1 MTLDEFLGRLRVEH
15 RSEQGNSK
23 CRCPAHDDKNGS
35 LEVKVGITR
44 PGTKYPGLRRI
55 FFNCFAGC
63 DYKRVLDA
71 MGLQPDDLY
80 VDPIPEEMKKGQG
93 GREPAKPYVPQGQR
107 APAAQTAGQ
116 RAPAENQEKPKPKK
130 AYMSYEAAFG
140 KVGKIEKIYPYHDK
154 DGKLVFNVLRIWQPP
169 HDDKPADK
177 TFRQCRRVHP
187 DREFPIYA
195 VVNDLPEE
203 QRDLLYRLPDVLA
216 AVRDQKTIL
225 LVEGEKDVETLV
237 MRGYEATTCAGGAK
251 KSEDKSSWHPL
262 HSEYLRGADVLILP
276 DHDDPGTN
284 HAKQVATALTGIA
297 RRVRVADLQ
306 MVWPDI
312 PEKGDVS
319 DMLSAL
325 GEDKWYAA
333 LERLIKETPD
343 FDDEGRANLLRMH
356 EIYAQVPGYEV
367 YENCLCQSTADG
379 PKRLCN
385 FTAVPCTE
393 IRRDDGE
400 DFTVE
405 YEMEGFSRNG
415 RPYPRCRLT
424 MTEYQNKQMLW
435 LQKYWGLGATVLPGN
450 TTLGKVMYAIS
461 EAGYLQ
467 VSVKTEYT
475 HTGWRKIAGQWAFL
489 YEGGA
494 IGAEGVSVRL
504 DHGLVRYTLDGGMDI
519 KHRDGAEATWQI
531 REAMAHHVYVPL
543 LGMIFLSPLR
553 EFLNI
558 VGATPDVGLYLRG
571 PTGSG
576 KTVASALA
584 LSHFGDFRY
593 NLPLPGS
600 FHDSPKS
607 QIVKAYYLKDMPFL
621 IDDFHPSDDK
631 DRRTMES
638 MAQWML
644 RAISG
649 MGRTTLNSD
658 QTLKSAKS
666 PRSVAIMTGEDL
678 PDVGASGIARMYIVN
693 MRPAN
698 HAADFAGDVP
708 KTEKLTDMQEKA
720 RKGYLQSSMRG
731 YIKWLAKQADKL
743 PNMLQED
750 YNRLRLYA
758 VQNAPGQHAR
768 LPGAL
773 AHIMLGY
780 SSMLRY
786 LRDMDVISDGD
797 MLSEIKAGWE
807 VLLESGKTQAKEMAE
822 DKPTSKFVSIV
833 SALITSGQV
842 RMIDKN
848 KTPPAGVSVC
858 GYKSPEY
865 YYFDPTLIY
874 NEVCKFCRQQG
885 DTFPLGSRQ
894 LYKQLLDEG
903 KLEPGSD
910 GNAKRGVN
918 IRGKTQRL
926 IWIKRDLID
935 GEDATRD
942 QQTGMQIVEEQG
954 VFDT

>member
-1 MTLDEFLGRLRVEH
+1 MTLDEFLSRLHVEH

-23 CRCPAHDDKNGS
+23 CRCPAHDDRGPS
-35 LEVKVGITR
+35 LEVKVGVTNPDSR
-44 PGTKYPGLRRI
+44 YPGLRRI
-55 FFNCFAGC
+55 FFKCWAGC

-71 MGLQPDDLY
+71 MGLQPEDLY
-80 VDPIPEEMKKGQG
+80 VDPIPEEMKKGRG
-93 GREPAKPYVPQGQR
+93 GRETAKPYVPQGQR
-107 APAAQTAGQ
+107 APAAQSAGQ
-116 RAPAENQEKPKPKK
+116 GAPAEKKEKPQK
-130 AYMSYEAAFG
+130 AYMSYEDAFG
-140 KVGKIEKIYPYHDK
+140 WSGTVEKVYHYRDK
-154 DGKLVFNVLRIWQPP
+154 DGKPAFSVVRIWQPP
-169 HDDKPADK
+169 RDGEPGKK
-177 TFRQCRRVHP
+177 TFRQCRRVDP
-187 DREFPIYA
+187 GREFPIYTKT
-195 VVNDLPEE
+195 NDLSEE
-203 QRDLLYRLPDVLA
+203 QRDLLYRLPEVLEA
-216 AVRDQKTIL
+216 IRDEKTIL
-225 LVEGEKDVETLV
+225 LVEGEKDVETLAA
-237 MRGYEATTCAGGAK
+237 RGYDATTHAGGADAR
-251 KSEDKSSWHPL
+251 KSKWHPL
-262 HSEYLRGADVLILP
+262 HSEQLRGADVLILP
-276 DHDDPGTN
+276 DNDEPGRV
-284 HAKQVATALTGIA
+284 HAAAVAVALKNIA
-297 RRVRVADLQ
+297 RRVRLADLK
-306 MVWPDI
+306 MVWPEI
-312 PEKGDVS
+312 PLKGDVS
-319 DMLSAL
+319 DMLAAL
-325 GEDKWYAA
+325 GEEKWQTAM
-333 LERLIKETPD
+333 ERLLKETPD
-343 FDDEGRANLLRMH
+343 YDAEGRADLSRMQA
-356 EIYAQVPGYEV
+356 IYSQVSGYEV
-367 YENCLCQSTADG
+367 FDNCLCQSTADG

-400 DFTVE
+400 EITVE
-405 YEMEGFSRNG
+405 YEMEGFSREG

-450 TTLGKVMYAIS
+450 TTIGKVMYAIS
-461 EAGYLQ
+461 EAGYQQ
-467 VSVKTEYT
+467 VSIKTEYT
-475 HTGWRKIAGQWAFL
+475 HTGWRRIAGQWAFL

-494 IGAEGVSVRL
+494 IGADGVSVRL
-504 DHGLVRYTLDGGMDI
+504 DNGLQRYTLDGGKDV
-519 KHRDGAEATWQI
+519 KHRDGAEVTWQL
-531 REAMAHHVYVPL
+531 RSVMAHHVYVPL

-553 EFLNI
+553 EFLNL

-607 QIVKAYYLKDMPFL
+607 QIVKAYHLKDMPFL

-631 DRRTMES
+631 DRRNMES

-649 MGRTTLNSD
+649 MGRTTLSSE
-658 QTLKSAKS
+658 QTLKSARS

-698 HAADFAGDVP
+698 HDADFSGDVP
-708 KTEKLTDMQEKA
+708 KTEELTDMQEKA

-743 PNMLQED
+743 PDMLQED

-786 LRDMDVISDGD
+786 LRDMGVIGDGD
-797 MLSEIKAGWE
+797 MLSEVNAGWA

-822 DKPTSKFVSIV
+822 DKPTQRFMD
-833 SALITSGQV
+833 ALSELVASGQMA
-842 RMIDKN
+842 MIGKE
-848 KTPPAGVSVC
+848 KTPHREQNVG
-858 GYKSPEY
+858 GYKDEEN
-865 YYFDPTLIY
+865 YYFFPERAFA
-874 NEVCKFCRQQG
+874 EVVRLCMQQG
-885 DTFPLGSRQ
+885 GSFALSRRQ
-894 LYKQLLDEG
+894 LFKQLKEENLLVAG
-903 KLEPGSD
+903 TD
-910 GNAKRGVN
+910 GNPCRVVTVQKTSKRLLC
-918 IRGKTQRL
+918 IPRH
-926 IWIKRDLID
+926 LID
-935 GEDATRD
+935 GADMTRD
-942 QQTGMQIVEEQG
+942 QQTGMQIVEEQC